1 MINVKQGNI
10 LDWAAAYDGEP
21 YHALLCDPPY
31 EIGFMGRR
39 WDNTGIAFRPET
51 WAALARHLHPGAWGM
66 AFASSKGWHRMAW
79 AIEDAGLIIHPTIF
93 CWVYGSGIPKAT
105 RPDVQIDR
113 RMGAER
119 KVVGTRKHRPKF
131 AAKEFGYRQKDNGY
145 NSRERATFNETT
157 AGSPEAAAW
166 EGHRY
171 GGQALRPMVEP
182 IIVFQKPYSRRPVD
196 DMLATGAG
204 ALWIDGGRIGTD
216 IIEGTRGAGGQH
228 GKYNPIAGGSYSH
241 TGRWPPNFVPQ
252 HLPSCN
258 GICAPGCPVARLGEM
273 SGELSSGKM
282 RAGTQRST
290 GGGYHGNM
298 PATISAD
305 TYGDSGT
312 AARFFLNPSWMLERL
327 ELSDP
332 VGYYAKASQSER
344 EAGLDPVQVRLM
356 QELYGDELIE
366 FAEETINDGRK
377 TPIDNA
383 YQRGET
389 ERRNTHPTIKSLELT
404 RWLASLLLP
413 PAPYA
418 PRRLLVPFAGAGSE
432 TIGAMLAGWEHVTGI
447 ELEAQHV
454 AIAQARIRYWESLKH
469 RFLAG
474 QPIEVKIDRKA
485 ERPPMF
491 DLLDDT

>member
-1 MINVKQGNI
+1 MIDVQHGNV
-10 LDWAAAYDGEP
+10 LDWAATYDGEP
-21 YHALLCDPPY
+21 FHALLCDPPY

-51 WAALARHLHPGAWGM
+51 WAALAQHLHPGAWGM
-66 AFASSKGWHRMAW
+66 AFASSRGWHRMAC

-93 CWVYGSGIPKAT
+93 CWVYGSGFPKAT
-105 RPDVQIDR
+105 NPGPQIDR
-113 RMGAER
+113 RLGAER
-119 KVVGTRKHRPKF
+119 RVVGTRKHAPKF
-131 AAKEFGYRQKDNGY
+131 NVKAHGGGKNTGY
-145 NSRERATFNETT
+145 NSRERETFEATT
-157 AGSPEAAAW
+157 AGSETAAAW

-171 GGQALRPMVEP
+171 GGQALKPAVEP
-182 IIVFQKPYSRRPVD
+182 IIVFQKPYSQAPVD

-204 ALWIDGGRIGTD
+204 ALWIDGGRIDTG
-216 IIEGTRGAGGQH
+216 ERWARNNKPGQNGAFNASGGPVES
-228 GKYNPIAGGSYSH
+228 GA
-241 TGRWPPNFVPQ
+241 GRWPANFVPQ
-252 HLPSCN
+252 HLPACN
-258 GICAPGCPVARLGEM
+258 GSCAPGCPVERLGAM
-273 SGELSSGKM
+273 SGVSVSAGGVTS
-282 RAGTQRST
+282 RASHFAHTHDDLRMT
-290 GGGYHGNM
+290 GNRGGLG
-298 PATISAD
+298 D
-305 TYGDSGT
+305 TGT
-312 AARFFLNPSWMLERL
+312 AARFFLNPGWMLERL
-327 ELSDP
+327 ELADP
-332 VGYYAKASQSER
+332 IGYYAKASQAER

-356 QELYGDELIE
+356 QDLYGDDLIE

-418 PRRLLVPFAGAGSE
+418 PRRLLNPFGGVASE
-432 TIGAMLAGWEHVTGI
+432 ALGGDFAGWEHVTCI

-454 AIAQARIRYWESLKH
+454 AIAQARIRYWQGLRH

-474 QPIEVKIDRKA
+474 QPIEVKVNPKA

-491 DLLDDT
+491 DLLDQM